1 MKRTP
6 LTYLWKSCHIS
17 TWPSSTLKWPPW
29 NLYFIDS
36 PKDCHEFL
44 WKYFTVI
51 LSAFLEINTLI
62 QSDFELK
69 TRLDRAI
76 DYYLVVL
83 TRYDKFSALKE
94 IGTIFSRRNT
104 HFALLVIT
112 ECFCYSSVMAQS
124 RLLSSV
130 QLYFQYF
137 GKYVYTLPRTAWS
150 AENSTIPNEYGSAP
164 APMID
169 SCVTALVQRD
179 KGLCVR

>member
-1 MKRTP
+1 MAMNFSGNI
-6 LTYLWKSCHIS
+6 L
-17 TWPSSTLKWPPW
+17 
-29 NLYFIDS
+29 
-36 PKDCHEFL
+36 
-44 WKYFTVI
+44 VI
-51 LSAFLEINTLI
+51 LSAFLETNTLI

-76 DYYLVVL
+76 ASYLVVL
-83 TRYDKFSALKE
+83 TRYDKFSPLKE

-137 GKYVYTLPRTAWS
+137 GKYVYTLPRTARS

-169 SCVTALVQRD
+169 SGVTALVQRD
-179 KGLCVR
+179 GGLCVR